1 MLLSKSQTFW
11 KIALPYP
18 DKKVFKIV
26 FGMSTT
32 ILKWSH
38 GPDLN
43 IFWFSC
49 FKIGQCQPRVAYK
62 SVAYKRKSVYEFYYR
77 RLTRKIHFLKLYFT
91 YFFDSSIL
99 LWKAVGGPLL
109 IKKGP
114 GRSGTNTLTISAFH
128 RFGMKREVK
137 KRPQGQPRTQEAYYF
152 DVIDGSLFDLC
163 AKQMP
168 WVRGCVKGS
177 VYSTTI
183 RIRIYNRVEVQV
195 GKKRITP
202 RGLLRDHHKL
212 DSNALWFF
220 Y

>member
-1 MLLSKSQTFW
+1 M
-11 KIALPYP
+11 
-18 DKKVFKIV
+18 
-26 FGMSTT
+26 
-32 ILKWSH
+32 
-38 GPDLN
+38 
-43 IFWFSC
+43 
-49 FKIGQCQPRVAYK
+49 
-62 SVAYKRKSVYEFYYR
+62 
-77 RLTRKIHFLKLYFT
+77 
-91 YFFDSSIL
+91 
-99 LWKAVGGPLL
+99 GGPLL

-168 WVRGCVKGS
+168 WVRGCLKGS

-220 Y
+220 YQRIRWARSNSTGTVVYQSSTSQEPSSLIVSSQNQPKTSVTFNRAVLITAFSD